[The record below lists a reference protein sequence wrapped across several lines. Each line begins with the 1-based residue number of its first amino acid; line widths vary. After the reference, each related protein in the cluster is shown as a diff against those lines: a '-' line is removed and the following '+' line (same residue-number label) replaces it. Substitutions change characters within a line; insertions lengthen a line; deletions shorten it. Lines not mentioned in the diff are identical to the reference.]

1 MKLVEQFL
9 SEESD
14 KQSKQI
20 QTIIFKQQNFQKKTN
35 ENNLPISR
43 QVTNADL
50 ELRKQYHH
58 VSLLFDILQIPLQ
71 PFKQS

>member
-1 MKLVEQFL
+1 MNEGMKLVEQFL

-20 QTIIFKQQNFQKKTN
+20 QTIHFQKRTN

>member
-20 QTIIFKQQNFQKKTN
+20 QTIHFQKKN
-35 ENNLPISR
+35 E
-43 QVTNADL
+43 
-50 ELRKQYHH
+50 RKQ
-58 VSLLFDILQIPLQ
+58 SPNLQASDKRRLGIT
-71 PFKQS
+71 

>member
-20 QTIIFKQQNFQKKTN
+20 QTIHFQKKTN
-35 ENNLPISR
+35 ENNLPISN

>member
-20 QTIIFKQQNFQKKTN
+20 QTIHFQKKTN
-35 ENNLPISR
+35 ENNLQASDKRRLGI
-43 QVTNADL
+43 T
-50 ELRKQYHH
+50 
-58 VSLLFDILQIPLQ
+58 
-71 PFKQS
+71 

>member
-20 QTIIFKQQNFQKKTN
+20 QTIHFQKKTN

-43 QVTNADL
+43 QVTNAEL

-58 VSLLFDILQIPLQ
+58 VSFLFDILQIPLQ

>member
-20 QTIIFKQQNFQKKTN
+20 QTIHFQKKKN
-35 ENNLPISR
+35 E
-43 QVTNADL
+43 
-50 ELRKQYHH
+50 RKQ
-58 VSLLFDILQIPLQ
+58 FPNLQASDKRRLGIT
-71 PFKQS
+71 

>member
-1 MKLVEQFL
+1 MNEGMKLVEQFL

-20 QTIIFKQQNFQKKTN
+20 QTIHFQKKTN